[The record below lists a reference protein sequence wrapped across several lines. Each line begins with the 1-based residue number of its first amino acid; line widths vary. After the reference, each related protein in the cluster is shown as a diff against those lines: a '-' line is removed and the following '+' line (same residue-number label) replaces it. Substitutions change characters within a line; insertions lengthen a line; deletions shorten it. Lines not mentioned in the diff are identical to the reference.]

1 MEIKK
6 AVSFP
11 NVRKPIKFIKPI
23 VDELGNPVQNMLI
36 SDDCE
41 LYDIDEWNSHE
52 YFGDCKKS
60 DLRINKDS
68 HGRLYAAINDN
79 SKNHKRTQHLARIAR
94 RAFDEPK
101 HSEEFYKSHQ
111 VDHINPSIPIDNN
124 ISNLEWVTPQEN
136 MYRAGKTGVMQNKYD
151 RKTIELICEKLISG
165 ERRIDIARELG
176 VDIHLLDDI
185 TIGKS
190 HKSITEKY
198 VSKGLNI
205 EPKEIKNLRIN

>member
-1 MEIKK
+1 
-6 AVSFP
+6 
-11 NVRKPIKFIKPI
+11 
-23 VDELGNPVQNMLI
+23 MLI

-136 MYRAGKTGVMQNKYD
+136 MYRAGKTGVMQKKYD

-198 VSKGLNI
+198 VSKGV
-205 EPKEIKNLRIN
+205 